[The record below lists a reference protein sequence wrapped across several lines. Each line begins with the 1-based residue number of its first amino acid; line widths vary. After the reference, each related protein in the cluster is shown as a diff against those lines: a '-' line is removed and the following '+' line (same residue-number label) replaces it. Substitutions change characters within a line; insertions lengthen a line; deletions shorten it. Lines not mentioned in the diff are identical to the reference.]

1 MTRTA
6 TCFGSTAAWTCSGT
20 GFAAC
25 GWWTARARRC
35 FPGRYGNNG
44 YSDEWAEFLYPC
56 IEDLPEELYL
66 APFVDGRADLT
77 QAVKVK

>member
-1 MTRTA
+1 
-6 TCFGSTAAWTCSGT
+6 GEGT
-20 GFAAC
+20 EL
-25 GWWTARARRC
+25 
-35 FPGRYGNNG
+35 FPGHYGDNG